1 MRLEYGQGLILTL
14 LLTGFVTV
22 VISLPYFG
30 LLSSHLFDKNKK
42 YLISLLL
49 NIVVKIKLSPSC

>member
-14 LLTGFVTV
+14 LLTRFVTV

-42 YLISLLL
+42 YLILFPP
-49 NIVVKIKLSPSC
+49 NIVMKIK

>member
-14 LLTGFVTV
+14 LLIGFVTV

-42 YLISLLL
+42 YLISLPL
-49 NIVVKIKLSPSC
+49 NIVVKVK